1 MKTLTA
7 SMIFLMV
14 IAGCKTSSYVVDTKQ
29 SQVDYDFEEFDRYME
44 QRDCTI
50 VFSSGEEEDAKEIT
64 SAKDSVSW
72 STFAKISAPVS
83 QISLVRHSAATG
95 ETTVLLVDG
104 RTRIVAKAT
113 HDSVWLMEPT
123 RFTVPT

>member
-50 VFSSGEEEDAKEIT
+50 AFSSGEEEDAKEIT

-95 ETTVLLVDG
+95 EKQPCSLSMAELPVTKVSPFCDHAATKTVIS
-104 RTRIVAKAT
+104 T
-113 HDSVWLMEPT
+113 S
-123 RFTVPT
+123 

>member
-50 VFSSGEEEDAKEIT
+50 AFSSGEEEDAKEIT
-64 SAKDSVSW
+64 SAKFGFLEYICQDKRTGFSDFPCT
-72 STFAKISAPVS
+72 TFRSD
-83 QISLVRHSAATG
+83 R
-95 ETTVLLVDG
+95 
-104 RTRIVAKAT
+104 
-113 HDSVWLMEPT
+113 
-123 RFTVPT
+123 